1 MEGDLSGFLSFTNSK
16 SFMKPFP
23 VFEKVDIAIE
33 RALGC
38 FVYDKQQQAYLDLY
52 GGHAVISVGHSH
64 PHVVEKTI
72 QQMNKIGFYS
82 NAVTND
88 LQDRLAER
96 LGSAC
101 GYPTYAIF
109 YSNSGAE
116 ANENAL
122 KLASFHTGRRKVL
135 AMSNAFHGRTSAAV
149 AATDIQSIRA
159 PLNESEQFVF
169 TPFNEI
175 SSLKKQLETE
185 EYCAVIIEPIQG
197 VGGIHR
203 ASPSFL
209 QEVRAICTKTRTML
223 ILDEIQCGYGRTGL
237 FFAHQHAGIEAD
249 LITVAKGI
257 ANGLPMGATIISPK
271 IKPVIGQLGTTFGG
285 SHAVCA
291 AALAVL
297 EVIQKEQLI
306 DNAAA
311 VGEFLLTELRKI
323 HGVSE
328 VRGQGLM
335 IGVEFENDIRHLRK
349 ELLFSEKIFT
359 GYAGRYTLRL
369 LPPLC
374 FTMNHA
380 ETFLKSLRKL
390 VLKEKLAH
398 AVSGY

>member
-1 MEGDLSGFLSFTNSK
+1 
-16 SFMKPFP
+16 MKPFP

-38 FVYDKQQQAYLDLY
+38 FVYDDQQQSYLDLY

-64 PHVVEKTI
+64 PHVIAQVL
-72 QQMNKIGFYS
+72 QQINKIGFYS
-82 NAVTND
+82 NAVKND
-88 LQDRLAER
+88 LQDRFAQR
-96 LGSAC
+96 LGLAC
-101 GYPTYAIF
+101 GYPTYAVF
-109 YSNSGAE
+109 FSNSGAE

-149 AATDIQSIRA
+149 SATDIRSIRA

-169 TPFNEI
+169 TPFNDI

-197 VGGIHR
+197 VGGIHQ
-203 ASPSFL
+203 ASPDFL
-209 QEVRAICTKTRTML
+209 QAVRSICTATGTLL

-271 IKPVIGQLGTTFGG
+271 IKPVMGQLGTTFGG
-285 SHAVCA
+285 SQVVCA

-297 EVIQKEQLI
+297 DVIHNEQLI

-311 VGEFLLTELRKI
+311 VGEFLLTELRTI
-323 HGVSE
+323 DGVSE
-328 VRGQGLM
+328 VRGRGLM
-335 IGVEFENDIRHLRK
+335 IGVEFENDIKRLRE
-349 ELLFSEKIFT
+349 ELLFSEKVFT

-374 FTMNHA
+374 FTRNDA

-390 VLKEKLAH
+390 VHKDR
-398 AVSGY
+398 SSY

>member
-1 MEGDLSGFLSFTNSK
+1 
-16 SFMKPFP
+16 MKPFP

-38 FVYDKQQQAYLDLY
+38 FVYDDQQQSYLDLY

-64 PHVVEKTI
+64 PHVITQVL
-72 QQMNKIGFYS
+72 QQINKIGFYS
-82 NAVTND
+82 NAVKND
-88 LQDRLAER
+88 LQDRFAQR
-96 LGSAC
+96 LGLAC
-101 GYPTYAIF
+101 GYPTYAVF
-109 YSNSGAE
+109 FSNSGAE

-149 AATDIQSIRA
+149 SATDIRSIRA

-169 TPFNEI
+169 TPFNDI

-197 VGGIHR
+197 VGGIHQ
-203 ASPSFL
+203 ASPDFL
-209 QEVRAICTKTRTML
+209 QAVRSICTATGTLL

-271 IKPVIGQLGTTFGG
+271 IKPVMGQLGTTFGG
-285 SHAVCA
+285 SQVVCA

-297 EVIQKEQLI
+297 DVIHNEQLI

-311 VGEFLLTELRKI
+311 VGEFLLTELRTI
-323 HGVSE
+323 DGVSE
-328 VRGQGLM
+328 VRGRGLM
-335 IGVEFENDIRHLRK
+335 IGVEFESDIKQLRE
-349 ELLFSEKIFT
+349 ELLFSEKVFT

-374 FTMNHA
+374 FTINHA

-390 VLKEKLAH
+390 VHKDR
-398 AVSGY
+398 SSY

>member
-1 MEGDLSGFLSFTNSK
+1 
-16 SFMKPFP
+16 MKPFP

-33 RALGC
+33 HALGC
-38 FVYDKQQQAYLDLY
+38 FVYDDQQQAYLDMY

-64 PHVVEKTI
+64 PHVVKQVL

-82 NAVTND
+82 NAVKND
-88 LQDRLAER
+88 LQDRLAHR
-96 LGSAC
+96 LGIAC
-101 GYPTYAIF
+101 GYPDYAVF
-109 YSNSGAE
+109 FSNSGAE

-122 KLASFHTGRRKVL
+122 KLASFHTGRKKVL

-149 AATDIQSIRA
+149 SATDIRSIRA
-159 PLNESEQFVF
+159 PLNDSEQFVF

-175 SSLKKQLETE
+175 SSLKGQLETE

-197 VGGIHR
+197 VGGIHQ
-203 ASPSFL
+203 ASHSFL
-209 QEVRAICTKTRTML
+209 QEVRAICTKTGTML

-285 SHAVCA
+285 SHAICA

-297 EVIQKEQLI
+297 DVIHNEKLI

-311 VGEFLLTELRKI
+311 VGEFLLAELRKMD
-323 HGVSE
+323 GVGE

-335 IGVEFENDIRHLRK
+335 IGVEFENDIQQLR
-349 ELLFSEKIFT
+349 ENLLFSEKIFT
-359 GYAGRYTLRL
+359 GYAGHYTLRL

-374 FTMNHA
+374 FSREHA
-380 ETFLKSLRKL
+380 VLFLKSLRKL
-390 VLKEKLAH
+390 IQQEKSSF
-398 AVSGY
+398 AVSVH